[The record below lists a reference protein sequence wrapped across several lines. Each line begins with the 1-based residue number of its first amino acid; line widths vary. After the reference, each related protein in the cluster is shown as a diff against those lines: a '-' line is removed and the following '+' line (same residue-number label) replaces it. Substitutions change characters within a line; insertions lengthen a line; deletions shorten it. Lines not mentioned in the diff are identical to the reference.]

1 MRIAY
6 HYGSLATGGVE
17 RRLGDLY
24 RHLTRQGDDVWIVA
38 LKFVPGGRDI
48 LCRQGGVPEERI
60 LCAPPGTAFDK
71 SFSAW
76 SQATLEAL
84 EPDIIVAQWCAT
96 PMEYLSTVVATVHGE
111 IPLPA
116 PGLFDGILFVS
127 ESIVMPMEGQA
138 GPIRAVENWVD
149 LEEHPFH
156 EDLPAEGACFLG
168 REYKSENADMVA
180 CEYAGGTID
189 CYAEAWDG
197 DHPSN
202 MIYQGYGDPRE
213 VFPRYRVCF
222 TAGFAARESLAAGRL
237 TIAGQPNLFRRGDYR
252 LVTPARIAE
261 MSAGRFADM
270 GPIDE
275 VPAPTQAQRMEEFE
289 KALGGGDWLEERKAM
304 RAYLAEHRNAAKQIA
319 KVRAFY
325 EEVLQ

>member
-6 HYGSLATGGVE
+6 HYGSLAAGGVE

-24 RHLTRQGDDVWIVA
+24 RHLTRRGDEVWIVA
-38 LKFVPGGRDI
+38 LRFDRGGRETV
-48 LCRQGGVPEERI
+48 CRQGGVPEDRI
-60 LCAPPGTAFDK
+60 LCSPPGTPFAEPFRL
-71 SFSAW
+71 W

-84 EPDIIVAQWCAT
+84 EPDIIVVQWCAL
-96 PMEYLSTVVATVHGE
+96 PIECASPAVATIHGE
-111 IPLPA
+111 IPLPE
-116 PGLFDGILFVS
+116 PNLFDGILFVS
-127 ESIVMPMEGQA
+127 KSIIMPIEGQV

-149 LEEHPFH
+149 LQEHPFH
-156 EDLPAEGACFLG
+156 EDLPREGVCFLG
-168 REYKSENADMVA
+168 REYKSENAEMVA
-180 CEYAGGTID
+180 REYGEGTID
-189 CYAEAWDG
+189 CYADGWGG

-222 TAGFAARESLAAGRL
+222 TAGFAARESVAAGRL
-237 TIAGQPNLFRRGDYR
+237 TIAGQPNVFRRGDYR
-252 LVTPARIAE
+252 LVTPDRIAE
-261 MSAGRFADM
+261 MSEGRFADM
-270 GPIDE
+270 GPIKA
-275 VPAPTQAQRMEEFE
+275 VPAPTQEQRMEEFW

-304 RAYLAEHRNAAKQIA
+304 RAYLAEHRSAAKQIA